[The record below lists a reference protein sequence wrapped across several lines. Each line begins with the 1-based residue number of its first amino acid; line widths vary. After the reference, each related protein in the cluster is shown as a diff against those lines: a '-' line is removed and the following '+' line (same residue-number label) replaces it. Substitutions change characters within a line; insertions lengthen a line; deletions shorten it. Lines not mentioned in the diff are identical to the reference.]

1 MSTTSRFDYII
12 IGAGSAGCALAARL
26 TEAGDTNV
34 LLIEAGGWDRS
45 AWIHIPLGWGRLH
58 GSPRFDWGLHSEPEA
73 RLDSRRIECARGKVI
88 GGCSSVNAMA
98 YVRGH
103 AGDYDRWASYGL
115 PGWSYQDVLPY
126 FRRQEHW
133 EAGASEFRGGVGPV
147 ATCTSQYPDPLVDA
161 WMRAA
166 HEAGLPA
173 TPDYNG
179 HMQEG
184 VGRLQLTL
192 GNGRRSS
199 AASAY
204 LRPVLNRSNLRVMT
218 RAAVQT
224 LLFSGDRVTGA
235 RVVVDGE
242 AQNVEANREVIL
254 CAGTIHSPHLLM
266 LSGIGDPAQLERHG
280 IPIKA
285 DVPGVGLNL
294 QDHLWASVEFSRSA
308 PGIFQ
313 REMRLDRVARGIAQ
327 ALLFRNGFWT
337 DLPSGW
343 TGFVKTD
350 NALALP
356 DIQLLFRALPPGAGP
371 WFAPFRRPVADGF
384 ACRAVLLRPL
394 SRGRIELASADPRT
408 APKIHFNFLEDERDA
423 RTLRAGMRLI
433 REVASQAA
441 LQPFI
446 GNETLPGADQIS
458 DAALDAHMRRTSA
471 TSHHPAGTCRM
482 GIADDPLA
490 VVDASLRVRN
500 VRGLRVVDASVMPDI
515 VGGNINAAVLMIA
528 EKAAEMIASRSS
540 ESSALRAPATH
551 PTSQQQ
557 DADVRAM
564 VNLTP
569 KPDTAFTH
577 HTSRSASDSRR
588 QL

>member
-1 MSTTSRFDYII
+1 
-12 IGAGSAGCALAARL
+12 
-26 TEAGDTNV
+26 
-34 LLIEAGGWDRS
+34 
-45 AWIHIPLGWGRLH
+45 
-58 GSPRFDWGLHSEPEA
+58 
-73 RLDSRRIECARGKVI
+73 
-88 GGCSSVNAMA
+88 
-98 YVRGH
+98 
-103 AGDYDRWASYGL
+103 
-115 PGWSYQDVLPY
+115 
-126 FRRQEHW
+126 
-133 EAGASEFRGGVGPV
+133 
-147 ATCTSQYPDPLVDA
+147 
-161 WMRAA
+161 MRAA

-179 HMQEG
+179 HTQEG

-343 TGFVKTD
+343 TGFLKTD

-384 ACRAVLLRPL
+384 ACRAVLLRPR

-482 GIADDPLA
+482 GTADDPLA

-557 DADVRAM
+557 DADVRAT
-564 VNLTP
+564 VNVTP